1 MLQGFQRLD
10 RRQGNFGTSKER
22 RLASMAVRTIGLL
35 LLLLISWALWLRA
48 T

>member
-10 RRQGNFGTSKER
+10 RRQGKSGTFKER
-22 RLASMAVRTIGLL
+22 RLASMAVLTIGL
-35 LLLLISWALWLRA
+35 LLLLISWALWLRV